1 MTNKA
6 SNMSSHTAFVR
17 PVHPKGRLKHHGHA
31 TLIFILPP
39 SVPCHLIFCGIFSLQ
54 VTILVE

>member
-6 SNMSSHTAFVR
+6 SNMSSHTAFVW
-17 PVHPKGRLKHHGHA
+17 PVHLKGRLKYYGYA

-39 SVPCHLIFCGIFSLQ
+39 SVLCHLIFCGIFSLQ